1 MMTVAKAKIDGSI
14 TQLLQSNFD
23 QDSKIVIITILKI
36 LDNILQQPYNDKVR
50 KIRLQNKAFHKKVV
64 SKKGGMDVLVACG
77 FQLQKTPPKLLES
90 STSFSSSLSS
100 SSSSPSPDE
109 FLILTE
115 AFEDTDTIVLAR
127 QMLHQVAI
135 HQLRCPP
142 DEVPPMKP
150 PVRKQP
156 LSTSSTS
163 STTTT
168 TTHPSTGF
176 NVYQGHRYDG
186 QSAAVGT
193 NLGPPQ
199 NWKSATDAKLER
211 LQKQQQQLER
221 KLQNPKQLSHD
232 RQWKAS
238 LTPLTN
244 ASLLASL
251 TSFSSSSSSSF
262 SSSSDNDDKAL
273 LAQHLQKQ
281 HQQRLKEENRG
292 FTTKAMRDLEKI
304 KHQKV
309 YSHVVLAIQ
318 FQDGCTIRGHFLPK
332 DTLQTVKDEL
342 ASSVFVDSSS
352 SSSSSS
358 GGASVPNDYELY
370 VTPPR
375 TILDPNS
382 TLQALGLVP
391 ASKIYVSWKTPLSP
405 PPPPLGA
412 GSGGGSLPS
421 GWYVR
426 QSLFDTNTVTTT
438 SLPASEVVGESAT
451 TTTTNATS
459 STKPAVA
466 KKKKKTKAEKEAAML
481 QRMMGK

>member
-1 MMTVAKAKIDGSI
+1 MTVAKAKIDGSI

-64 SKKGGMDVLVACG
+64 SKKGGINVLVACG
-77 FQLQKTPPKLLES
+77 FQLQKAPPKLLES
-90 STSFSSSLSS
+90 STSLSL

-251 TSFSSSSSSSF
+251 TSSSTNDNTASSF

-352 SSSSSS
+352 S
-358 GGASVPNDYELY
+358 GASVPNDYELY

-405 PPPPLGA
+405 PPPLGA

-426 QSLFDTNTVTTT
+426 QSLFATNTVTTT